1 MKKHLIALL
10 LAMRLPF
17 LLLTCSVVLLAI
29 ASAVATGHYI
39 KVAHAVLIIT
49 GALTAHISVNLLNEY
64 QDFHSGLDA
73 VTTKTPFSG
82 GSGALITTPLAAN
95 FIAKMTVFFLIITIA
110 IGLYFTLTVGLPILA
125 IGLVGVSII
134 VLYTQWLNKKAIL
147 CLIACGFSF
156 GPLMIL
162 GSYFILAD
170 EINWGIFLISLLP
183 FFLTNNLLLIN
194 QFPDIEPDKSVGRNN
209 FPIKYGIKLSL
220 YVYLIF
226 SLFALINTMAIVH
239 YYHLSVLSYIALAPI
254 FLSLIKVAV
263 LMKQKK
269 VMTNIVSAMLFSV
282 ISAIITP
289 LILALAIVVN

>member
-29 ASAVATGHYI
+29 ASAIATGHDI
-39 KVAHAVLIIT
+39 NASHAVLLIT

-82 GSGALITTPLAAN
+82 GSGALITTPLATKL
-95 FIAKMTVFFLIITIA
+95 IAKMTILFLITTIA

-134 VLYTQWLNKKAIL
+134 TLYTQWINKKAIL
-147 CLIACGFSF
+147 CLTACGFSF
-156 GPLMIL
+156 GPLIVL
-162 GSYFILAD
+162 GSYFVLAG